1 MNIGSK
7 LTGFIALITS
17 TSLAAPSLAQSMPTD
32 TNGHWARHC
41 IEYLSRQGIMPTFP
55 DGSFRPSLP
64 MTRSDFATI
73 LARAFPESPFIRTY
87 QDNTYADVTDTN
99 WAIMPIRYTYET
111 NFLSGF
117 PVGTFAPQ
125 ENVIRLHMVL
135 AIASGLNAY
144 FPSQRP
150 ETILGRALNDA
161 DQIPPYA
168 REVMAAAIEDNL
180 VVSFPS
186 VRQFQPQQV
195 ASRGEIAASLCQ
207 AQGSLGLVPLNYV
220 VGNPAA
226 RPPNSLNRPPLQNL
240 PF

>member
-1 MNIGSK
+1 MNIWPK
-7 LTGFIALITS
+7 LTGFIALMT
-17 TSLAAPSLAQSMPTD
+17 TTLLPQPSLAQAPPTD
-32 TNGHWARHC
+32 TNGHWARQC
-41 IEYLSRQGIMPTFP
+41 IEYLSRQGIMTPFP

-87 QDNTYADVTDTN
+87 QDNTYADVSDTN

-125 ENVIRLHMVL
+125 ENVLRLHVVL

-144 FPSQRP
+144 FPSQSA
-150 ETILGRALNDA
+150 ETILRQSFNDA

-168 REVMAAAIEDNL
+168 RDVVAAAIEDRL

-186 VRQFQPQQV
+186 VRQFSPQQV

-226 RPPNSLNRPPLQNL
+226 RPPSFFNRPPLQNL